1 MNDMQGL
8 TTEVW
13 IVIALLIVIVLE
25 IRKRK

>member
-1 MNDMQGL
+1 MSDMQGL

>member
-8 TTEVW
+8 TTEIW